1 MLLNEAEVYGIPQ
14 WSTPYEPRDNELGV
28 TFELLL
34 YGDSGI
40 YSPIGHAFYAKL
52 EFAATRNRAA
62 KKIVSMIRGWMVRH
76 QMLQYR
82 AAVKFQRFYRKWR
95 RTAARRAQR
104 RALAPPPEGGSLY
117 DRLTNNAAV
126 ASMKT
131 VQSFESGSR
140 ILGRGKP
147 GHASSGFLSAL
158 VAAGNMADRQDTLLK
173 KAEANRGAMV
183 GSAQGG
189 SQGTVGAYTNA
200 TVSRITAAKES
211 AAAKAADART
221 DAEYNAAMAMTDE
234 DEEIIAAA
242 TRIQAKMCV
251 HGQPLSASA
260 PQRLS
265 ISASQHLSASL
276 PPPSA
281 SANTSRAR
289 CLLSGQPRQECSQ
302 PRLLSRGGV
311 GGSHRQVPNT
321 FGRAG
326 RLVRRQGL
334 SRPKRLLTA
343 AAQGV

>member
-260 PQRLS
+260 PQHLS
-265 ISASQHLSASL
+265 ISAPQRLAA
-276 PPPSA
+276 PPF
-281 SANTSRAR
+281 
-289 CLLSGQPRQECSQ
+289 CFC
-302 PRLLSRGGV
+302 
-311 GGSHRQVPNT
+311 
-321 FGRAG
+321 
-326 RLVRRQGL
+326 
-334 SRPKRLLTA
+334 
-343 AAQGV
+343 